1 VKLCSEVTVLALW
14 LHVIDDSERWQFYG
28 ETAAAASLAR
38 YADLGPMGDTD
49 RLHDR
54 KSQGHT
60 TQIAASRL
68 VGPEKALEDMRESAS
83 GNSCAVIRY
92 FQDGR
97 ARLSANPDFDRR
109 LPACA

>member
-1 VKLCSEVTVLALW
+1 
-14 LHVIDDSERWQFYG
+14 
-28 ETAAAASLAR
+28 
-38 YADLGPMGDTD
+38 MGDTD

-54 KSQGHT
+54 KSQAHT

-83 GNSCAVIRY
+83 GNSCVVIRY

-97 ARLSANPDFDRR
+97 ARLSANPDFDLAAFLRVLDR
-109 LPACA
+109 VVHQIQDVAPSPIV